1 MNGFL
6 KIIFLMLV
14 VIYVISPIDM
24 VPGPIDDVLLL
35 LVTVASNY
43 KRKVIE
49 D

>member
-6 KIIFLMLV
+6 RIIFLMLV
-14 VIYVISPIDM
+14 VIYVISPIDV

>member
-14 VIYVISPIDM
+14 VIYVISPIDV

>member
-1 MNGFL
+1 
-6 KIIFLMLV
+6 MLV
-14 VIYVISPIDM
+14 VIYVISPIDV